1 MQKILFYT
9 KTTVRVWEQVFLE
22 RKLALMVILAHIVFL
37 SHHISTIEGGMVLT
51 NNYETYEIIK
61 SLRARWTRDI
71 PSNNSIYK
79 VKKKDFDSEYKFI
92 LPGYNLRP
100 SEINASSE

>member
-1 MQKILFYT
+1 
-9 KTTVRVWEQVFLE
+9 
-22 RKLALMVILAHIVFL
+22 
-37 SHHISTIEGGMVLT
+37 MVLT

-61 SLRARWTRDI
+61 SLRAHGWTRDI

-100 SEINASSE
+100 SEINASIGIEQLKKLNKMIKKKILHF